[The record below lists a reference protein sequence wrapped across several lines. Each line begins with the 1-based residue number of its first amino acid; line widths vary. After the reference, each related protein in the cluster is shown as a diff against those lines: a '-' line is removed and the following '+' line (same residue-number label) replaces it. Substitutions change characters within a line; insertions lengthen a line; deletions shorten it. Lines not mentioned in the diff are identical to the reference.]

1 MTVWCKGLFSRLT
14 RHSGSRLFGGHFRP
28 EGSKRALWVGIG
40 YFLPKI
46 IIVSSESPAQ
56 SSLGDSATAL
66 RSRRLPFHLR
76 ALALG
81 TSLFV
86 KLQVRPLIH
95 SEREVGM
102 AVVSGRMRARVP
114 PRSCVAPRPTSYG
127 PARRGAALLCWG
139 LSRRGAM
146 RLCGER
152 LGSVG
157 MGVGRA
163 GGWVS

>member
-1 MTVWCKGLFSRLT
+1 MTVWCKGFLKA
-14 RHSGSRLFGGHFRP
+14 HA
-28 EGSKRALWVGIG
+28 ALWKPAVRWALSAGGVKAGFVGRHWLLFTEDNYRELG
-40 YFLPKI
+40 GSGRSEAPP
-46 IIVSSESPAQ
+46 SSE
-56 SSLGDSATAL
+56 
-66 RSRRLPFHLR
+66 

-81 TSLFV
+81 TSLFA
-86 KLQVRPLIH
+86 KLQVRPLNH

-114 PRSCVAPRPTSYG
+114 PRSCVAPRNTSYG